1 MRNIIRIGAGTD
13 RRNRFVAI
21 ALGVALAVGP
31 AAMLPAAAL
40 AAPATDA
47 AAASTTAGAT
57 ITLQGADGA
66 SLAGHTFDVYR
77 IGTYTDQILNG
88 TQISS
93 LGVRGDTASNA
104 WAADAIG
111 IANAYDPDTAMA
123 GPVPP
128 RSPRPARAPALPS
141 PWPDYS
147 PWPGPPCSRPW
158 PAPAAMARTLTVSR
172 PTDEAILRPAHAP
185 AEALYDNGGT
195 VWASWTSSS
204 ALHPSAFSRPA
215 SRPATAFRCACA
227 PCYFLIP
234 GCTNLDRSRPATA

>member
-77 IGTYTDQILNG
+77 IGTYTDQVLDG
-88 TQISS
+88 TRISS

-111 IANAYDPDTAMA
+111 IANAYDPSTADDIAKVYGYMMTRA
-123 GPVPP
+123 TSPTSRWTPRPGSCATSARLWASPQRSLP
-128 RSPRPARAPALPS
+128 RSLV
-141 PWPDYS
+141 
-147 PWPGPPCSRPW
+147 
-158 PAPAAMARTLTVSR
+158 ART
-172 PTDEAILRPAHAP
+172 
-185 AEALYDNGGT
+185 
-195 VWASWTSSS
+195 
-204 ALHPSAFSRPA
+204 
-215 SRPATAFRCACA
+215 
-227 PCYFLIP
+227 
-234 GCTNLDRSRPATA
+234 

>member
-1 MRNIIRIGAGTD
+1 MTTRTRPSCRAAPPDPLGPVRCASPRGRALFPGPASRPGRRPLIHATTSITPLLLGRGRARHAAAPIGEGHDMRNIIRIGAGTD
-13 RRNRFVAI
+13 GRNRFVAI

-47 AAASTTAGAT
+47 AAASTTA
-57 ITLQGADGA
+57 
-66 SLAGHTFDVYR
+66 R
-77 IGTYTDQILNG
+77 
-88 TQISS
+88 
-93 LGVRGDTASNA
+93 R
-104 WAADAIG
+104 
-111 IANAYDPDTAMA
+111 
-123 GPVPP
+123 PVPP
-128 RSPRPARAPALPS
+128 RSPRPA
-141 PWPDYS
+141 
-147 PWPGPPCSRPW
+147 PPCSRPW

-185 AEALYDNGGT
+185 AEALYDNSGT

-204 ALHPSAFSRPA
+204 APHPSAFSRPA

>member
-13 RRNRFVAI
+13 GRNRFVAI

-88 TQISS
+88 TRISS

-111 IANAYDPDTAMA
+111 IANAYDPSTADDIAKVYGYDDA
-123 GPVPP
+123 GNIANIKMDSQA
-128 RSPRPARAPALPS
+128 RQLRNISKALAQSSRRPAAIQGGANLTTTQS
-141 PWPDYS
+141 
-147 PWPGPPCSRPW
+147 
-158 PAPAAMARTLTVSR
+158 TLTINVPSEGLYYICLYK
-172 PTDEAILRPAHAP
+172 PPDLPAKNH
-185 AEALYDNGGT
+185 
-195 VWASWTSSS
+195 V
-204 ALHPSAFSRPA
+204 
-215 SRPATAFRCACA
+215 
-227 PCYFLIP
+227 
-234 GCTNLDRSRPATA
+234 